1 MIDDPAMLPFPDD
14 DRSIQERFEAFD
26 REHPEVFRLFKQYAE
41 SAMRAGFTRYSASA
55 IFERIRWFHHIE
67 RGDAEF
73 ALNNL
78 WRSRYPRKLA
88 AEDPRFVDFFE
99 FRALK
104 SA

>member
-1 MIDDPAMLPFPDD
+1 MIATPDMLPFRDD

-26 REHPEVFRLFKQYAE
+26 AAHPEVYRLFKQYAE
-41 SAMRAGFTRYSASA
+41 AAMRAGFTRYSASA

-67 RGDAEF
+67 KGDREF
-73 ALNNL
+73 ALNNYF
-78 WRSRYPRKLA
+78 RSRYPRKLA